1 MKSAKQ
7 PRRWGRVSRYLTVL
21 IVFLLGVAPALTAAA
36 RLEIT
41 QDDIKAAEAH
51 RREVGAQ
58 LDAATKDYDTAVNR
72 LYDLQDTLASL
83 GASLSNLE
91 RELAVARVAAQEVAA
106 QRYMYADSG
115 QSALLG
121 AATLDD
127 VSLRSSYLDRLSRQG
142 SDVILRM
149 YGLQDSF
156 EQQQDAVA
164 ETASE
169 QEATNAELESLA
181 AGIMSQLDDANKV
194 YDDIVAAYN
203 KQEEE
208 RRAREEAARKA
219 REEEAARQAAA
230 AAATTTTTTTA
241 APSSD
246 STPPPP
252 SGSLVCPVD
261 GAVSFTDTWGAPR
274 SGGRTHQGV
283 DMLASRGTHV
293 VAIESGKIKRL
304 GNGGLGG
311 ITVWLTG
318 KSGDLY
324 YYAHLD
330 GWVDGLKAG
339 QSVTAGELIGYVG
352 NTGNARY
359 TVTHLHFEYHPGG
372 GHAVNPTPLVA
383 SLCR

>member
-1 MKSAKQ
+1 VTSARQ
-7 PRRWGRVSRYLTVL
+7 PRRWGRTFRYATAL
-21 IVFLLGVAPALTAAA
+21 IVFLLGVVPALTASA

-58 LDAATKDYDTAVNR
+58 LEDATKEYDTAVNR
-72 LYDLQDTLASL
+72 LYELQDTLDSL
-83 GASLSNLE
+83 GASLTDLE
-91 RELAVARVAAQEVAA
+91 RQLAIARVAAQEVAV
-106 QRYMYADSG
+106 QRYMYSDSE
-115 QSALLG
+115 QS
-121 AATLDD
+121 TLFQASTFDD
-127 VSLRSSYLDRLSRQG
+127 VSLRSSYLDRLSREG

-149 YGLQDSF
+149 YGLQESF
-156 EQQQDAVA
+156 EQQQAAVTEAVA
-164 ETASE
+164 E
-169 QEATNAELESLA
+169 QEATNAELEAVA
-181 AGIMSQLDDANKV
+181 ADIMSQLDEANKA

-203 KQEEE
+203 T
-208 RRAREEAARKA
+208 REEAARKA
-219 REEEAARQAAA
+219 REEAARRAAA
-230 AAATTTTTTTA
+230 AAATTTTTTTTT
-241 APSSD
+241 APPSG

-274 SGGRTHQGV
+274 SGGRTHEGV

-293 VAIESGKIKRL
+293 VAIESGKIRKL

-311 ITVWLTG
+311 ITVWITG
-318 KSGDLY
+318 NSGDQY

-330 GWVDGLKAG
+330 GWVDGLHAG
-339 QSVTAGELIGYVG
+339 QTVTAGELIGYVG